1 MKLLWDFDGTLFDT
15 YPLYVRLLD
24 QVLEGRI
31 SQEDLYN
38 QMKVSFSHAF
48 KHFQISKAEIKK
60 MRELEEQLGM
70 EAYQS
75 FPFVKEVLKQSEVNV
90 IVTHKE
96 REMVEKVL
104 EFHGMTSLFQ
114 EVIGK
119 EDGYPRK
126 PDTSAYAYL
135 HNKYSLDGVVGDRDL
150 DLIPGKELGLITVMF
165 QGRSDVADVIIDSY
179 RDFPYFKFK

>member
-15 YPLYVRLLD
+15 YPLYVRLMN
-24 QVLEGRI
+24 QILEGRI
-31 SQEDLYN
+31 DKKDLFQ

-48 KHFQISKAEIKK
+48 EYFQISKAEIEKL
-60 MRELEEQLGM
+60 RELEEQLEM
-70 EAYQS
+70 DAYQP
-75 FPFVKEVLKQSEVNV
+75 FPFVKEVLNRSEVNV

-96 REMVEKVL
+96 RDIVEKVL
-104 EFHGMTSLFQ
+104 DFHGMKSLFQ

-126 PDTSAYAYL
+126 PDRSAYSYL

-150 DLIPGKELGLITVMF
+150 DLIPGKELGLITIMF
-165 QGRSDVADVIIDSY
+165 QGRSDVADVKIDSY
-179 RDFPYFKFK
+179 HDFPYSIFK